1 MLNVL
6 LNVLAGATT
15 GDGLVALAAGI
26 AVLGGMACAIGEGRI
41 AEKQLKQLCEI
52 QKRHKIF
59 EELWFLVSP

>member
-41 AEKQLKQLCEI
+41 AEKAIEAI
-52 QKRHKIF
+52 MRNP
-59 EELWFLVSP
+59 ET

>member
-26 AVLGGMACAIGEGRI
+26 AVLGGMACA
-41 AEKQLKQLCEI
+41 
-52 QKRHKIF
+52 
-59 EELWFLVSP
+59 W